1 MGWVDYNSNLY
12 ETVPT
17 VRALALNLSLA
28 PAQVQRLRL
37 VALRQPLLNDSF
49 GDLLSHLW
57 RDAHT
62 DHVLAN
68 LIGFSLVVVRE

>member
-12 ETVPT
+12 ETVPAVWT
-17 VRALALNLSLA
+17 DALDLSLT